1 MVVLHFPS
9 QMAYSRLM
17 KHRVLIVDDSL
28 VARMAIKSFL
38 KETGASIREATTGE
52 DALAALAEGFSPM
65 VVFLDLTMPGMGG
78 LEALK
83 HIRNGHQDLRV
94 VVITADVQGQTLSD
108 LGELGVAGVIRKPAD
123 KTAVLAAFGRA
134 VQQDGRT

>member
-1 MVVLHFPS
+1 ME
-9 QMAYSRLM
+9 
-17 KHRVLIVDDSL
+17 HRVLIVDDSL

-38 KETGASIREATTGE
+38 KETGALIREAVTGE
-52 DALAALAEGFSPM
+52 DALAALAEGFAPA
-65 VVFLDLTMPGMGG
+65 VIFLDLTMPGMGG

-83 HIRNGHQDLRV
+83 HIRDGHQDLRV

-123 KTAVLAAFGRA
+123 KTAVLAAYGRA
-134 VQQDGRT
+134 IQKDGST

>member
-1 MVVLHFPS
+1 ME
-9 QMAYSRLM
+9 
-17 KHRVLIVDDSL
+17 HRVLIVDDSL

-38 KETGASIREATTGE
+38 KETGASIREATSGE
-52 DALAALAEGFSPM
+52 DALAILAEGFSPA

-83 HIRNGHQDLRV
+83 HIKDGYRDLRV

-108 LGELGVAGVIRKPAD
+108 LGELGVSGVIRKPAD

-134 VQQDGRT
+134 AQQAGRT

>member
-1 MVVLHFPS
+1 ME
-9 QMAYSRLM
+9 Q
-17 KHRVLIVDDSL
+17 RVLIVDDSL

-38 KETGASIREATTGE
+38 KETGVSIREAATGE
-52 DALAALAEGFSPM
+52 DALAALAEGFSPA

-78 LEALK
+78 LETLR
-83 HIRNGHQDLRV
+83 HIKDRHQDLRV

-108 LGELGVAGVIRKPAD
+108 LGELGVTGVIRKPAD

-134 VQQDGRT
+134 MRQDGRT

>member
-1 MVVLHFPS
+1 MI
-9 QMAYSRLM
+9 AYSKSM
-17 KHRVLIVDDSL
+17 EHRVLIVDDSL
-28 VARMAIKSFL
+28 VARMALKSFL

-52 DALAALAEGFSPM
+52 DALAALAEGFSPA

-78 LEALK
+78 LETLK
-83 HIRNGHQDLRV
+83 HIKDRHQYLRV

-108 LGELGVAGVIRKPAD
+108 LGELGVTGVIRKPAD
-123 KTAVLAAFGRA
+123 KTAVLAAYGRA

>member
-1 MVVLHFPS
+1 ME
-9 QMAYSRLM
+9 
-17 KHRVLIVDDSL
+17 HRVLIVDDSL
-28 VARMAIKSFL
+28 VARIAIKSFL
-38 KETGASIREATTGE
+38 KETGASIREAVTGE
-52 DALAALAEGFSPM
+52 DALAALAEGFTPT

-83 HIRNGHQDLRV
+83 HIKDRHQDLRI

-123 KTAVLAAFGRA
+123 KTAVLAAYGRA
-134 VQQDGRT
+134 VQQDGNT

>member
-1 MVVLHFPS
+1 MEH
-9 QMAYSRLM
+9 Q
-17 KHRVLIVDDSL
+17 VLIVDDSL
-28 VARMAIKSFL
+28 VARMAIRSFL
-38 KETGASIREATTGE
+38 KETGAFIREATTGE
-52 DALAALAEGFSPM
+52 DALAALAEGFSP
-65 VVFLDLTMPGMGG
+65 VVIFLDLTMPGMGG

-83 HIRNGHQDLRV
+83 HIKGGHQDLRV

-123 KTAVLAAFGRA
+123 KTAVLAAYGRA

>member
-1 MVVLHFPS
+1 MEH
-9 QMAYSRLM
+9 Q
-17 KHRVLIVDDSL
+17 VLIVDDSL

-38 KETGASIREATTGE
+38 KETGASIREAATGE
-52 DALAALAEGFSPM
+52 DALAALAEGYSP
-65 VVFLDLTMPGMGG
+65 VAVFLDLTMPGMGG
-78 LEALK
+78 MEALK
-83 HIRNGHQDLRV
+83 HIRDGYHDLRV

-123 KTAVLAAFGRA
+123 KTAVLAAYGRA

>member
-1 MVVLHFPS
+1 MET
-9 QMAYSRLM
+9 
-17 KHRVLIVDDSL
+17 RVLIVDDSL

-38 KETGASIREATTGE
+38 KETGASIREAATGE
-52 DALAALAEGFSPM
+52 DALAALADGFSPA
-65 VVFLDLTMPGMGG
+65 VIFLDLTMPGMGG

-83 HIRNGHQDLRV
+83 FIKDKYLDIRV

-123 KTAVLAAFGRA
+123 KTAVLAAYGRA
-134 VQQDGRT
+134 SQRDGRT